1 MILQV
6 HTEKELIEKVESL
19 KKEVNQLRSQS
30 NQSIKQHSN
39 LTKDDVLDLI
49 KNNITLGYINK
60 LYGK

>member
-6 HTEKELIEKVESL
+6 HTEKELIELVDSL